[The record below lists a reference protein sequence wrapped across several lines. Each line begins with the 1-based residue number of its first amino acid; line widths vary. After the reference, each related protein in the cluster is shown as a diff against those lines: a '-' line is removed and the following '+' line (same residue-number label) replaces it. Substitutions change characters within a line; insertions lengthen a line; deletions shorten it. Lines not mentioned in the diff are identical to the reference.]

1 MNSLSVSD
9 IKRLLQEIP
18 PELEEIARL
27 VRKGLSAAMKP
38 VMGKI
43 AACIAAINTHDHYAK
58 SSEDCEPVPFIWITG
73 EEGVGKREYVQLI
86 RAGCQYLAGTWE
98 LDCESVEQHLIQSEL
113 LGQGNDAAEVPEKPG
128 EGKLCNADRGLLVIY
143 EPQRLPRDC
152 QDRLVKWQRLGQIQR
167 GDSDGRLEDPDTVI
181 IFVARQDPLHMTQK
195 GELIPGL
202 VTNSLPRIHIPPL
215 RERPQDAVLMLEHL
229 LRTKGRKYTG
239 REFSI
244 ERNLEDEALF
254 FLANFHWPGN
264 ALALREVV
272 TDLVGSVLLI
282 DYNHRITVSEVV
294 ASLETHYGPDVLDIL
309 APLFGRKRRSQKR
322 GRHKRDEVRRDELR
336 VLRHL
341 WNLGFHLDDLA
352 KPLGISGS
360 ALSRRLNKA
369 HLDPLPRGR
378 PPKNAPPP

>member
-1 MNSLSVSD
+1 M
-9 IKRLLQEIP
+9 
-18 PELEEIARL
+18 
-27 VRKGLSAAMKP
+27 
-38 VMGKI
+38 
-43 AACIAAINTHDHYAK
+43 
-58 SSEDCEPVPFIWITG
+58 
-73 EEGVGKREYVQLI
+73 KRESASRREDVQLI
-86 RAGCQYLAGTWE
+86 RGGCQYLVGTWE

-113 LGQGNDAAEVPEKPG
+113 FGHGKDVANVPEKPG
-128 EGKLCNADRGLLVIY
+128 EGKFGYADGGLLVIY

-167 GDSDGRLEDPDTVI
+167 GDSDGRLEEPDTVI
-181 IFVARQDPLHMTQK
+181 IFVACQDPLQMSQT
-195 GELIPGL
+195 GALITGL

-215 RERPQDAVLMLEHL
+215 RERPQDAVLMIEHL
-229 LRTKGRKYTG
+229 LRTKGRKDTG

-254 FLANFHWPGN
+254 LLGNFHWPGN
-264 ALALREVV
+264 ASALRGVI
-272 TDLVGSVLLI
+272 TDLVSAVLLI

-294 ASLETHYGPDVLDIL
+294 ASLETTTAQTFPIL

-322 GRHKRDEVRRDELR
+322 GRPKRDEVWRDELM

-341 WNLGFHLDDLA
+341 WDLGFHLDDLA